1 MWDFILTNWSFGAV
15 ITKLVW
21 LAQLAMIFHVFRT
34 GRPYWWLL
42 VLLFAPALGGLIYF
56 FVEVLPGWRWEDP
69 TGGWRPRAMRV
80 HEARAKVEE
89 TGTVQSRLELA
100 GLLLAGGDTGGA
112 RQEAEACMQ
121 GVFRDDP
128 MVLAEVARYR
138 IEAAD
143 QAAALEALD
152 RANPHGDHQLALKLA
167 LLRGRALVLAGRYD
181 EAQEWLAKA
190 EVGNLGDEP
199 RYFRALALHLAGRTA
214 EAREVWEEMRRHFR
228 RAGRAW
234 ARTER
239 KWFELAT
246 KRLSETRD
254 R

>member
-1 MWDFILTNWSFGAV
+1 MVDFLLTDWSLAAM
-15 ITKLVW
+15 ITKFIW
-21 LAQLAMIFHVFRT
+21 LAQLAMVFHVIRT

-42 VLLFAPALGGLIYF
+42 VLFFAPALGGLIYF
-56 FVEVLPGWRWEDP
+56 FVEVLPDWRWEDP

-89 TGTVQSRLELA
+89 TGTVQARLELA
-100 GLLLAGGDTGGA
+100 GLLLAGGDVAAA
-112 RQEAEACMQ
+112 RQEAETCLQ

-138 IEAAD
+138 IEAGD

-152 RANPHGDHQLALKLA
+152 RANPQGDHQLSLKLG
-167 LLRGRALVLAGRYD
+167 LLRGRALLLDERYD
-181 EAQEWLAKA
+181 EAQACLAEA
-190 EVGNLGDEP
+190 EAGNLGDEP
-199 RYFRALALHLAGRTA
+199 RYFRALALHQAGRTA

-239 KWFELAT
+239 KWFNLAT
-246 KRLSETRD
+246 KRLDETRD